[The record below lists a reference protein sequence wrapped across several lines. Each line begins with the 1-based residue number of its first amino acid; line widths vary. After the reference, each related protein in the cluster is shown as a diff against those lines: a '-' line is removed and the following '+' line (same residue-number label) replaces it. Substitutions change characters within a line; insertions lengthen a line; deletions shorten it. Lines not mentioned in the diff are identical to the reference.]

1 MALGQLYYHAGMER
15 PAIAC
20 YKEVL
25 KACPLAIEAAQILM
39 HLGVKAKE
47 INSLTLDLNGSSH
60 NGLDWYGQWVQ
71 ASAQSANRD
80 YKNAISMFKSIE
92 ENYHPFRDNVSLLVE
107 MGKAQF
113 YNGDFTGAML
123 TLSRAHKIEPFHLQ
137 GMDILASLLATDK
150 KTKELEVFSKKLLS
164 VSEDLPEPW
173 TAMGYYSYLNK
184 KSHRAVYFAHKACM
198 IQSRSIEAL
207 LLKGNLLLDLK
218 KVQDA
223 MNHFRE
229 AIQLAP
235 YRFECHKGLVE
246 CYLGQSRYREA
257 VTLAAAA
264 NLQLNRSARSLTLYA
279 SVVMNDPLQISISK
293 PKQLLERA
301 LEADPCYLPAV
312 YLLAELLEQEMNFDE
327 AITLLRKQLTL
338 QTTCKLHQM
347 LADLLAKTNEEEKA
361 MEHYGIALNLDPKNL
376 PAQEGLQKIEQS
388 TDTPL
393 DTTYD
398 LEMEEI
404 NADDHELEESE
415 AEAVW
420 SDGDLN
426 LTSGPSARGLN

>member
-1 MALGQLYYHAGMER
+1 MRPNCGQICRLWVVYSFLHVLTPKNSSLRVRTSRFSSCLQMLFWRTKSIEEPKRNTYKEALQCKKHYLKLKGGVGVGGEEDLLLSDVNIKYKIYVCQLKTSQPPAAFSTLQSIPAKQRSPRVNMALGQLYYHAGMER

-47 INSLTLDLNGSSH
+47 INSLTLD
-60 NGLDWYGQWVQ
+60 
-71 ASAQSANRD
+71 
-80 YKNAISMFKSIE
+80 FKC
-92 ENYHPFRDNVSLLVE
+92 
-107 MGKAQF
+107 
-113 YNGDFTGAML
+113 
-123 TLSRAHKIEPFHLQ
+123 
-137 GMDILASLLATDK
+137 
-150 KTKELEVFSKKLLS
+150 

-279 SVVMNDPLQISISK
+279 SV
-293 PKQLLERA
+293 
-301 LEADPCYLPAV
+301 ADPCYLPAV

-347 LADLLAKTNEEEKA
+347 LADLLAKTNEEEKG
-361 MEHYGIALNLDPKNL
+361 HGTLRNCP
-376 PAQEGLQKIEQS
+376 QF
-388 TDTPL
+388 
-393 DTTYD
+393 
-398 LEMEEI
+398 
-404 NADDHELEESE
+404 
-415 AEAVW
+415 
-420 SDGDLN
+420 
-426 LTSGPSARGLN
+426 GP